1 MFGKYAMDRRRAF
14 STAETLISLVLVS
27 GLLVVSFDTYGATA
41 AAHKLTAHRAQ
52 AHLLASARMSEIMQ
66 KEYKDPTGPVVF
78 GLEANELLLGPSDF
92 DDVDDYH
99 GLVEALDLSTPS
111 AAWIRI
117 TRVTL
122 AGASDPQQNSLIDQ
136 GAKRINVEVRLNGRI
151 LASMTAVRTG
161 DANSELEPI
170 LIE

>member
-1 MFGKYAMDRRRAF
+1 MYANHRGRAF

-27 GLLVVSFDTYGATA
+27 GLLVVSFDTFGA
-41 AAHKLTAHRAQ
+41 AASAHRLTAHRAQ
-52 AHLLASARMSEIMQ
+52 AHLLATARISEIMQ

-78 GLEANELLLGPSDF
+78 GLEADELLLASTDF
-92 DDVDDYH
+92 DDVDDFH

-111 AAWIRI
+111 AAWVRL

-122 AGASDPQQNSLIDQ
+122 ASANDPQQSSLTDQ
-136 GAKRINVEVRLNGRI
+136 GAKRINVEVRLNGRV
-151 LASMTAVRTG
+151 LASITAVRTG
-161 DANSELEPI
+161 DVTMDLEPI